1 MTLEPSLEPY
11 SEPSSEP
18 STLKKTETI
27 EDKKLVQ
34 VAITPKVEY
43 QKTTENDSVVRQSNI
58 GNDPIGSVAP
68 LPDNTVRDEL
78 YKNRSSGKTD
88 SQ

>member
-1 MTLEPSLEPY
+1 MSVRFVDPRMVEKHSRLRHSDVAKEEETISMTLEPSLEPSSEPSLEPY

-34 VAITPKVEY
+34 VAIAPEVGRTGEY
-43 QKTTENDSVVRQSNI
+43 QGRIV
-58 GNDPIGSVAP
+58 
-68 LPDNTVRDEL
+68 
-78 YKNRSSGKTD
+78 
-88 SQ
+88 